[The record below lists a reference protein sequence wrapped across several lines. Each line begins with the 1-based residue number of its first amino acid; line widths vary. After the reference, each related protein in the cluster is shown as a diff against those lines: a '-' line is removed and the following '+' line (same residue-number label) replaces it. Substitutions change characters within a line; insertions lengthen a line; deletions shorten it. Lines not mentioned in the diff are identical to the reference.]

1 MGQLASAM
9 GVERRY
15 HPESD
20 INFHDHDRGSQNLRR
35 ISAVPAP
42 SGARTNSRDQS
53 FPNRSKAAP
62 NIRARLGAS
71 YTLRSMKLADI
82 GCAMKIAAD
91 NFRGEVGL
99 VARSYL
105 WHFSQRAGLGNCGSM
120 WTKRIV
126 KVSAPGERTFTFD
139 LLSSFVH
146 DRDVAWIDLADR
158 TSPDIEVAI
167 EAFRQWPRRH
177 RLLVVRVARPG
188 AAALLEAGFGH
199 AGRIPEA
206 DGEHVYLY
214 AQRDRISA
222 SSAPKLKIRF
232 GRRRRTASGCDF
244 GVVEREGSVLGLTGV
259 YETDIWRRVTWGAWG
274 AVDRASARR
283 DAVFEIL
290 RLTEERARAAGAQ
303 WFCLETS
310 DGEKYRHARR
320 IYELHGLELLMAV
333 PGFYRSDADTSEA
346 LMIYGKRLSTDSAA
360 PPALVEEVRLAA

>member
-15 HPESD
+15 RPESD
-20 INFHDHDRGSQNLRR
+20 INFRNLDQGSHNLRR
-35 ISAVPAP
+35 ISTAPAL
-42 SGARTNSRDQS
+42 SGARTSLQDQR
-53 FPNRSKAAP
+53 FPNRSKATP
-62 NIRARLGAS
+62 DIRKRLGAA
-71 YTLRSMKLADI
+71 YTLRSMKLADV
-82 GCAMKIAAD
+82 GRAMKIAAD

-99 VARSYL
+99 VARSYF
-105 WHFSQRAGLGNCGSM
+105 WHFSQRAGLGNVGTM

-126 KVSAPGERTFTFD
+126 KVSAPGERTVSFD

-146 DRDVAWIDLADR
+146 DRDVAWVDLADHA
-158 TSPDIEVAI
+158 SPDVEVAI

-177 RLLVVRVARPG
+177 RLLVVRVARPR
-188 AAALLEAGFGH
+188 ASQLLEAGFRH

-214 AQRDRISA
+214 AQRDRIGD

-232 GRRRRTASGCDF
+232 GRRRRIASKCDF
-244 GVVEREGSVLGLTGV
+244 GVVERDGSVLGLTGV
-259 YETDIWRRVTWGAWG
+259 YQTDIWRRVTWGGWG

-290 RLTEERARAAGAQ
+290 RLTEERARAAGAH

-310 DGEKYRHARR
+310 DAEKYRHARR
-320 IYELHGLELLMAV
+320 LYELHGLELLMTV
-333 PGFYRSDADTSEA
+333 PGFYRTDAGTSEA
-346 LMIYGKRLSTDSAA
+346 LMIYGKRLSTGSAV
-360 PPALVEEVRLAA
+360 PPALVDEVRLAA

>member
-15 HPESD
+15 HPDSD
-20 INFHDHDRGSQNLRR
+20 INYHDFDQGLQNLRR
-35 ISAVPAP
+35 ISTIRSP
-42 SGARTNSRDQS
+42 SSTRTNTPDQS
-53 FPNRSKAAP
+53 CLNRSKATP

-71 YTLRSMKLADI
+71 YTLRSMKLADV
-82 GCAMKIAAD
+82 GRAMKIAAD
-91 NFRGEVGL
+91 NFRGEVSL

-105 WHFSQRAGLGNCGSM
+105 WHFSRRAGLGNLGAM

-126 KVSAPGERTFTFD
+126 KVSAPGERTFSFD

-146 DRDVAWIDLADR
+146 DRDVAWVDLADR
-158 TSPDIEVAI
+158 ASADIEVAV

-177 RLLVVRVARPG
+177 RLFVVRVAPWQ
-188 AAALLEAGFGH
+188 AAPLLEAGFLH

-206 DGEHVYLY
+206 DGEPIYLY
-214 AQRDRISA
+214 AQRDRIEDSF
-222 SSAPKLKIRF
+222 APKLKIRF
-232 GRRRRTASGCDF
+232 SRRRRIASECDF
-244 GVVEREGSVLGLTGV
+244 GVVEREDSVLGLTGV
-259 YETDIWRRVTWGAWG
+259 YQTDIWRRVTWGAWG

-310 DGEKYRHARR
+310 DAEKYRHARR
-320 IYELHGLELLMAV
+320 LYELNGLELLMTV
-333 PGFYRSDADTSEA
+333 PGFYRADAGTSEA
-346 LMIYGKRLSTDSAA
+346 LMIYGKRLSTSFAA
-360 PPALVEEVRLAA
+360 PALVDEVRLAA